1 MGVCHAHT
9 WLEPHAGVWIWPDG
23 ETRGTGHPWV
33 MRILIALGGNALP
46 RSGESAE
53 AGAQHSNMAAA
64 AETLAGVAE
73 EHEVVIA
80 HALDLRLGGMLALA
94 LRNAL
99 PDRDVATVL
108 VDTVV
113 GTDNPGLLDG
123 PAVLEPQAI
132 VELHSLRTL
141 IDAGVLVL
149 CAGGVGTPVTVNH
162 GTMQGVEAAVDQD
175 LTAAL
180 LARRLDA
187 DLLVMLTDIDAVHL
201 GWGRDYESALGTA
214 TPAELRKHSFA
225 SGSMG
230 PKVEAVCRFVEAT
243 GRRAAIG
250 ELTQAVAM
258 VRGEAG
264 TQVSAASV

>member
-1 MGVCHAHT
+1 
-9 WLEPHAGVWIWPDG
+9 
-23 ETRGTGHPWV
+23 

-113 GTDNPGLLDG
+113 GTDDPGFFDG

-149 CAGGVGTPVTVNH
+149 CAGGAGTPVTVNH
-162 GTMQGVEAAVDQD
+162 GTMQGVEAAAVDQD

-187 DLLVMLTDIDAVHL
+187 DLLVMLTDI
-201 GWGRDYESALGTA
+201 GSES
-214 TPAELRKHSFA
+214 TP
-225 SGSMG
+225 
-230 PKVEAVCRFVEAT
+230 PKVKAAHRFVDAT

>member
-1 MGVCHAHT
+1 
-9 WLEPHAGVWIWPDG
+9 
-23 ETRGTGHPWV
+23 

-46 RSGESAE
+46 GGGESAE
-53 AGAQHSNMAAA
+53 AGTQHSNVAAA
-64 AETLAGVAE
+64 AEVLAGLAE

-80 HALDLRLGGMLALA
+80 HPFDVRLGGVLALA

-99 PDRDVATVL
+99 PDRDVATVPID
-108 VDTVV
+108 VVV
-113 GTDNPGLLDG
+113 GADTPGLLDG
-123 PAVLEPQAI
+123 PAVLKPQAI

-149 CAGGVGTPVTVNH
+149 CAGGVGTPVTVDH

-187 DLLVMLTDIDAVHL
+187 DLLVMLTDAASEP
-201 GWGRDYESALGTA
+201 GA
-214 TPAELRKHSFA
+214 AE
-225 SGSMG
+225 
-230 PKVEAVCRFVEAT
+230 VEAARRFVEAT

-250 ELTQAVAM
+250 ELAKAVEM
-258 VRGEAG
+258 VRGRAG
-264 TQVSAASV
+264 TQISASNA

>member
-1 MGVCHAHT
+1 MGVCHAPA
-9 WLEPHAGVWIWPDG
+9 WLEPHPGVWIWPDG

-33 MRILIALGGNALP
+33 MRILIALGGNALS
-46 RSGESAE
+46 RSGEPVE

-113 GTDNPGLLDG
+113 GTDSPSLLDG
-123 PAVLEPQAI
+123 PVVLEPQAI

-162 GTMQGVEAAVDQD
+162 GTMQGVEAAVVDQD

-187 DLLVMLTDIDAVHL
+187 DLLVLLTEVAS
-201 GWGRDYESALGTA
+201 ESMST
-214 TPAELRKHSFA
+214 E
-225 SGSMG
+225 
-230 PKVEAVCRFVEAT
+230 VEAARRFVEAT

-250 ELTQAVAM
+250 ELTKAVEI

-264 TQVSAASV
+264 TQISAPST

>member
-141 IDAGVLVL
+141 IDAGVLLL

-187 DLLVMLTDIDAVHL
+187 DLLVMLTDT
-201 GWGRDYESALGTA
+201 GSRPGTA
-214 TPAELRKHSFA
+214 KMTAAR
-225 SGSMG
+225 
-230 PKVEAVCRFVEAT
+230 RFVEAT

-250 ELTQAVAM
+250 ELIRAVEI

-264 TQVSAASV
+264 AQISSAND